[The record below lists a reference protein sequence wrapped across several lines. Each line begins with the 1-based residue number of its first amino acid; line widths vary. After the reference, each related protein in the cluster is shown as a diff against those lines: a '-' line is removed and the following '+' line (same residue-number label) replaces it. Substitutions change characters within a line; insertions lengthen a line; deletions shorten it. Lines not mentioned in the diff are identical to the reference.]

1 MKLKKKVLN
10 PRKEPNQDRAK
21 DTVENIVGATAH
33 ILEKEG
39 FEKISTNRIAEKAGV
54 SIGSLYQY
62 FPTKEAIFSFMMERY
77 VKSQTEM
84 VDRLINER
92 KSNQNLKETVRVI
105 ISAIMESKIKQAR
118 FQKMFAHKVLSY
130 AGYESLNR
138 QDEHIISLFEKYLEP
153 FGKEVR
159 KENLDIALYFV
170 IQSVKVLPIA
180 ILFQDRIRITD
191 PRVTDELV
199 ELVYRYLRADS
210 SAS

>member
-1 MKLKKKVLN
+1 MKLLKKKLN

-21 DTVENIVGATAH
+21 DTVENIVDATAH

-77 VKSQTEM
+77 VKSQTELI
-84 VDRLINER
+84 DRIMEER
-92 KSNQNLKETVRVI
+92 KAEKNLRETVKII

-118 FQKMFAHKVLSY
+118 FQKMFAQKVLGF

-138 QDEHIISLFEKYLEP
+138 QDEHLIDLFKRYLEP
-153 FGKEVR
+153 FEKDVR

-180 ILFQDRIRITD
+180 ILYQDRIKLSD

-199 ELVYRYLRADS
+199 ELVYRYLRK
-210 SAS
+210 

>member
-1 MKLKKKVLN
+1 MKASKKRLN

-33 ILEKEG
+33 ILEKDG

-77 VKSQTEM
+77 VRSQTEM
-84 VDRLINER
+84 VDKILLER
-92 KSNQNLKETVRVI
+92 KQSRDLKETIRII
-105 ISAIMESKIKQAR
+105 ISAIMESKIKQSR
-118 FQKMFAHKVLSY
+118 FQKMFAEKVLSF
-130 AGYESLNR
+130 AGYESLQK
-138 QDEHIISLFEKYLEP
+138 QDDHLIALFEKYLEP
-153 FGKEVR
+153 FESEVR
-159 KENLDIALYFV
+159 KDNLDISLYFV

-180 ILFQDRIRITD
+180 ILYQNRIKLQD

-199 ELVYRYLRADS
+199 ELVYRYMKK
-210 SAS
+210 